1 MTEYIYLLQEREFI
15 RLNEP
20 IYKIGKTKQE
30 NLKRIQ
36 NYPNGTRLLL
46 QIICNNCDN
55 LEKELIQLFKSKY
68 KIQTDIGKEY
78 FKGNHLD
85 MIKDIYSKIFNTNDT
100 KIKDN
105 DYKYYKNIKLFNSE
119 FLYEHKLK
127 FKYYLKNE
135 FNIII
140 DIKNYY
146 SINDIESITLELC
159 WIDYKSEN
167 KFNISFINYLL
178 NKFNTIKLTH
188 IKIYDYS
195 ANNHIEYL
203 KDLSLFIYIH
213 KYETNLNNNLNSY
226 QIFVKEQ
233 MKIFKDNG
241 TNLTGKELMK
251 EISEL
256 WKQKK
261 KD

>member
-85 MIKDIYSKIFNTNDT
+85 MIKDIYLTIYDCNDT

-105 DYKYYKNIKLFNSE
+105 
-119 FLYEHKLK
+119 
-127 FKYYLKNE
+127 
-135 FNIII
+135 
-140 DIKNYY
+140 NY
-146 SINDIESITLELC
+146 
-159 WIDYKSEN
+159 
-167 KFNISFINYLL
+167 
-178 NKFNTIKLTH
+178 
-188 IKIYDYS
+188 
-195 ANNHIEYL
+195 
-203 KDLSLFIYIH
+203 
-213 KYETNLNNNLNSY
+213 KYETNLNNNLNPF
-226 QIFVKEQ
+226 QVFVKEQ
-233 MKIFKDNG
+233 MKIFNDNG